1 MFFERNVK
9 ILSEIHIETY
19 KKLNEPAKVNLSH
32 MSIGFMQNDKGE
44 VDNIAIKVGEQLF
57 YDSKGSDAEIWVN
70 AVNPS
75 MHTIVVLG
83 LGLGNHVEKLIETY
97 PDKKVI
103 VIEPDKRILVHAMHL
118 KDMEKIFTH
127 ATLWVDEDV
136 SLVHAKLYE
145 MLTHPLVRGMQ
156 FIPYISLYG
165 DYANQL
171 IVLLQKMLSD
181 HAVMINTKRSLV
193 DKWYVNRGINIY
205 RDSVNA
211 ANLMGKFKDIPGVLV
226 GAGPSLQTQ
235 LELLKSLEGR
245 AVVIAASTAGEI
257 LHTHGIRPTFMI
269 AIDQDP
275 VSSGGLHEKM
285 DSDVPL
291 VYDGQVAQNSL
302 DYKGRKFQIRLNV
315 NLYSG
320 MMLPDLPDIESGPS
334 VANVGLDFL
343 HKLGCSPILICGMDL
358 SYTNKKLYC
367 EGTRFQ
373 EDKSNQESMMRLLN
387 NKGELCAT
395 EPSFLSMRNWFAEYA
410 GRVKPNAFNCT
421 ETGLVIDN
429 IPVKT
434 FGDFD
439 LSREYD
445 LGKII
450 DECYYKDDKPD
461 FIDLSKVKEK
471 NQSMIAELDAVKAA
485 FAESKPLPQSQV
497 WTLVEELSQSY
508 VYLEEII
515 CEHRIK
521 NGMDKKESV
530 KIFQEKKKE
539 IIFNSIEKLKNM
551 LK

>member
-9 ILSEIHIETY
+9 ILSEFHIETY

-70 AVNPS
+70 AVNPN

-193 DKWYVNRGINIY
+193 DKWYVNRGVNIY

-434 FGDFD
+434 FDDFD

-515 CEHRIK
+515 CEYRIK